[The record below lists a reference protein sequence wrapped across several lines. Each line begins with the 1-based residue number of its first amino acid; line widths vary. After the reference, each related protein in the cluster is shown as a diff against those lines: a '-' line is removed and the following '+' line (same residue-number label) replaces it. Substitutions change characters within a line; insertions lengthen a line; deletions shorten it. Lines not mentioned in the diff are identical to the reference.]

1 MEITANAIQSV
12 VQGSNVI
19 FTDTPIPGNAAII
32 HREGQ
37 GLVKLRGLSGSQCRS
52 RFRILFGGNAA
63 IPPGGAPGAITIAI
77 TVDGEPVDTTRM
89 VVTPTVA
96 NSYFNIFSSIYLDVP
111 TGCCAT
117 VGVTNVTNAT
127 VNIENANLIVER
139 VA

>member
-1 MEITANAIQSV
+1 MEITANAVQRV

-37 GLVKLRGLSGSQCRS
+37 GLVKLRGLSCSQCRS
-52 RFRILFGGNAA
+52 RFRVLFGGNVAVPDGEA
-63 IPPGGAPGAITIAI
+63 VNPIIIAL
-77 TVDGEPVDTTRM
+77 TVDGEPISTTRM
-89 VVTPTVA
+89 IVTPTDTEA
-96 NSYFNIFSSIYLDVP
+96 YFNIFSSIYLDIP

-117 VGVTNVTNAT
+117 VGVTNTSDTIVA
-127 VNIENANLIVER
+127 IQNANLIVER